1 MTARGPHA
9 VGEHSRSTYEGGNR
23 VLDALPVHERTNLVK
38 HIRMQAFASGDIVQ
52 EPGGD
57 VSYIDFPIDAVI
69 SVVTVL
75 LDGNTCE
82 VGTIGNEG
90 AAGID
95 VAFGSTLL
103 RTTVCQVAGQ
113 IARLPRRAFLAT
125 VDSSRTFSRLIG
137 RISQAQRFFVEQQC
151 ACNALHTVDKRCA
164 RWFMTIYQRV
174 NRQHFSIT
182 HEFLSVMLGVRR
194 GTVSRAAMD
203 LQRAGIIT
211 YRRGNV
217 EVLSVAKLAA
227 ACCECYDATR
237 NVFDSSFTANDELSE
252 HIAT

>member
-1 MTARGPHA
+1 MTARGLHA
-9 VGEHSRSTYEGGNR
+9 VSEQPGATYCGGNR
-23 VLDALPVHERTNLVK
+23 VLDALPAHERTNIAK
-38 HIRMQAFASGDIVQ
+38 SIRMQAFASGDIVQ

-57 VSYIDFPIDAVI
+57 VSYVDFPVDAVL
-69 SVVTVL
+69 SVVTRL

-95 VAFGSTLL
+95 VAFGATLL
-103 RTTVCQVAGQ
+103 RTTVCQVEGQ
-113 IARLPRRAFLAT
+113 IARLPRRAFLQA
-125 VDSSRTFSRLIG
+125 VDASRTFDRLIG

-151 ACNALHTVDKRCA
+151 ACNAVHTVDKRCA
-164 RWFMTIYQRV
+164 RWFMTLYARV
-174 NRQHFSIT
+174 NNTRFSIT
-182 HEFLSVMLGVRR
+182 HEYLSVMLGVRR

-211 YRRGNV
+211 YKRGHV
-217 EVLSVAKLAA
+217 EVLSVSRLAA
-227 ACCECYDATR
+227 ACCECYEATK
-237 NVFDSSFTANDELSE
+237 NVFDSSFTAKDELSE